1 MCKACLQTLPPFYQH
16 ISFSTEPFY
25 IKDYSSSCA
34 YGSFFTAGPNNS
46 ASLACLSEFLSHTD
60 FLPLTASMATEETQT
75 QAENP
80 EKSQITFALNT
91 HQDVDCTEVQKTQQN
106 SDLSTLL
113 TVANAL

>member
-1 MCKACLQTLPPFYQH
+1 
-16 ISFSTEPFY
+16 
-25 IKDYSSSCA
+25 
-34 YGSFFTAGPNNS
+34 
-46 ASLACLSEFLSHTD
+46 
-60 FLPLTASMATEETQT
+60 MATEETQT

-80 EKSQITFALNT
+80 EKSQITFALNM